1 MSTHASVH
9 FLLFTLNVAYD
20 ALLCTLP
27 LSPVSVR
34 SHTAG
39 YRGLPMPLH
48 STASLRHGL
57 FTQSRIEEHLDW
69 ALTLLSP
76 YSFLETF
83 FCSELQYIP
92 LSWLSCCFPDYSIIC
107 SLPSAH
113 TLNLTV
119 PMPCAPLFSLFT
131 CFLGELIYIT
141 MIFTLMT
148 LRSIS
153 LSPYFFYETQICIS
167 RFSLEH
173 FLPHEYFFRDL
184 KFNIPPSEAHQFPL
198 QATHLHWF
206 LISDNSFTTYHIVQM
221 RNFSI
226 SFRSSYSPLLLSHRA
241 LSVLS
246 HLHSCGHC
254 LASGPSVR
262 CPSLGL
268 KIWGKWYK
276 VKGVCGGTWGSSESQ
291 GTSGDC
297 HIVWHI
303 LLIVDLQHLL
313 VPI

>member
-1 MSTHASVH
+1 MSTHASAH
-9 FLLFTLNVAYD
+9 FLLFTLRVAYD
-20 ALLCTLP
+20 ALLCTVP

-48 STASLRHGL
+48 STSWLQVPHWGTFGLSFNTPGSL
-57 FTQSRIEEHLDW
+57 FFPW
-69 ALTLLSP
+69 NV
-76 YSFLETF
+76 
-83 FCSELQYIP
+83 FCSELQYTP
-92 LSWLSCCFPDYSIIC
+92 LSRLSCCF
-107 SLPSAH
+107 
-113 TLNLTV
+113 LTV
-119 PMPCAPLFSLFT
+119 LFLSFVPFPQLTHWISLSPCPASPLVSLFT
-131 CFLGELIYIT
+131 FFLGELIYIT
-141 MIFTLMT
+141 MIFTLTT

-153 LSPYFFYETQICIS
+153 LSPYFFYETQIYIS
-167 RFSLEH
+167 QFSLEH
-173 FLPHEYFFRDL
+173 FLLHEYFFRDL

-206 LISDNSFTTYHIVQM
+206 LISDNSFTIYHIVQM

-226 SFRSSYSPLLLSHRA
+226 SFRSSYSPLLLSHWA

-254 LASGPSVR
+254 LGSGPSVR